1 MHQFLPEG
9 LHPQP
14 EGDTKEEL
22 LLAMQ
27 QRKILQAPAIKC
39 DERHDRHIALG
50 CCAGVMPRAEAAR
63 GILGGGRIARLR
75 LLAAALFG
83 GLYAAAALFA
93 PLGVLQGLPMKLV
106 SLVIMLLIAFG
117 AGRQTL
123 RTGLLFLAAVCAFAG
138 AAVLAAQLFGT
149 GVLVLPGGTFYA
161 VSVLGLLLLAGLL
174 YMLCY
179 TIFSCTAQHGGEIRT
194 MTLLYG
200 GNRVPV
206 RALHDTGCT
215 LRDPMT
221 GERVLVAE
229 ADALRALLPD
239 ASITPAALADPAE
252 LLLRLKTRAP
262 ALPARLLSYK
272 CVGTQ
277 AGLILCLR
285 CEIQVR
291 PGVRKRCLAA
301 FSPTPVSDGGNYDAL
316 IGGTIG

>member
-1 MHQFLPEG
+1 MTVYADEAFLLNG
-9 LHPQP
+9 AV
-14 EGDTKEEL
+14 DYL
-22 LLAMQ
+22 LL
-27 QRKILQAPAIKC
+27 I
-39 DERHDRHIALG
+39 
-50 CCAGVMPRAEAAR
+50 CAAK
-63 GILGGGRIARLR
+63 LGGGRIARLR

-215 LRDPMT
+215 LRDP
-221 GERVLVAE
+221 
-229 ADALRALLPD
+229 
-239 ASITPAALADPAE
+239 
-252 LLLRLKTRAP
+252 
-262 ALPARLLSYK
+262 
-272 CVGTQ
+272 
-277 AGLILCLR
+277 
-285 CEIQVR
+285 
-291 PGVRKRCLAA
+291 
-301 FSPTPVSDGGNYDAL
+301 
-316 IGGTIG
+316 

>member
-1 MHQFLPEG
+1 MQVTVYADEAFLLNG
-9 LHPQP
+9 AV
-14 EGDTKEEL
+14 DYL
-22 LLAMQ
+22 LL
-27 QRKILQAPAIKC
+27 I
-39 DERHDRHIALG
+39 
-50 CCAGVMPRAEAAR
+50 CAAK
-63 GILGGGRIARLR
+63 LGGGRIARLR

-83 GLYAAAALFA
+83 GLYAAATLFA
-93 PLGVLQGLPMKLV
+93 PLGVLQGLPMKLI
-106 SLVIMLLIAFG
+106 SLVG
-117 AGRQTL
+117 ASRQTL
-123 RTGLLFLAAVCAFAG
+123 RTGLLFLAAGCAFAG

-149 GVLVLPGGTFYA
+149 DVLVLPGGTFYA
-161 VSVLGLLLLAGLL
+161 VSILGLLLLAGLL

-179 TIFSCTAQHGGEIRT
+179 TVFSCTAQHGGEIRS

-200 GNRVPV
+200 ANHAPV

-239 ASITPAALADPAE
+239 VSITPAALADPAE
-252 LLLRLKTRAP
+252 LLLRLKTRDP

-277 AGLILCLR
+277 AGLLLCLR
-285 CEIQVR
+285 CEIQVK

>member
-1 MHQFLPEG
+1 
-9 LHPQP
+9 
-14 EGDTKEEL
+14 
-22 LLAMQ
+22 
-27 QRKILQAPAIKC
+27 
-39 DERHDRHIALG
+39 
-50 CCAGVMPRAEAAR
+50 
-63 GILGGGRIARLR
+63 
-75 LLAAALFG
+75 
-83 GLYAAAALFA
+83 
-93 PLGVLQGLPMKLV
+93 MKLV
-106 SLVIMLLIAFG
+106 SLAVMLLIAFG
-117 AGRQTL
+117 ISRETL

-174 YMLCY
+174 YLLCY
-179 TIFSCTAQHGGEIRT
+179 TVFSCAAQHGGEIRP

-200 GNRVPV
+200 ANQVPI

-229 ADALRALLPD
+229 TGALRALLPD
-239 ASITPAALADPAE
+239 VPITPAALADPAE
-252 LLLRLKTRAP
+252 LLLRLKTRDP

-277 AGLILCLR
+277 TGLLLCLR
-285 CEIQVR
+285 CEIQVK

>member
-1 MHQFLPEG
+1 MTVYADEAFLLNG
-9 LHPQP
+9 AV
-14 EGDTKEEL
+14 DYL
-22 LLAMQ
+22 LL
-27 QRKILQAPAIKC
+27 I
-39 DERHDRHIALG
+39 
-50 CCAGVMPRAEAAR
+50 CAAK
-63 GILGGGRIARLR
+63 LGGGRIARLR
-75 LLAAALFG
+75 LLAAAVFG

-93 PLGVLQGLPMKLV
+93 PLGVLQALPMKLV
-106 SLVIMLLIAFG
+106 SLAVMLLIAFG
-117 AGRQTL
+117 ISRETL
-123 RTGLLFLAAVCAFAG
+123 RAGLLFLAVVCAFAG

-174 YMLCY
+174 YLLCY
-179 TIFSCTAQHGGEIRT
+179 TVFSCAAQHGGEIRP

-200 GNRVPV
+200 ANQVPI

-215 LRDPMT
+215 LRDPVT

-229 ADALRALLPD
+229 TGALQALLPD
-239 ASITPAALADPAE
+239 VPITPAALADPAE
-252 LLLRLKTRAP
+252 LLLRLKTRDP

-277 AGLILCLR
+277 TGLLLCLR
-285 CEIQVR
+285 CEIQVK

>member
-1 MHQFLPEG
+1 MTVYADEAFLLNG
-9 LHPQP
+9 AV
-14 EGDTKEEL
+14 DYL
-22 LLAMQ
+22 LL
-27 QRKILQAPAIKC
+27 I
-39 DERHDRHIALG
+39 
-50 CCAGVMPRAEAAR
+50 CAAK
-63 GILGGGRIARLR
+63 LGGGRIARLR

-83 GLYAAAALFA
+83 GLYAAATLFA
-93 PLGVLQGLPMKLV
+93 PLGVLQGLPMKLI
-106 SLVIMLLIAFG
+106 SLVG
-117 AGRQTL
+117 ASRQTL
-123 RTGLLFLAAVCAFAG
+123 RTGLLFLAAGCAFAG

-149 GVLVLPGGTFYA
+149 DVLVLPGGTFYA
-161 VSVLGLLLLAGLL
+161 VSILGLLLLAGLL

-179 TIFSCTAQHGGEIRT
+179 TVFSCTAQHGGEIRS

-200 GNRVPV
+200 ANHAPV

-239 ASITPAALADPAE
+239 VSITPAALADPAE
-252 LLLRLKTRAP
+252 LLLRLKTRDP

-277 AGLILCLR
+277 AGLLLCLR
-285 CEIQVR
+285 CEIQVK